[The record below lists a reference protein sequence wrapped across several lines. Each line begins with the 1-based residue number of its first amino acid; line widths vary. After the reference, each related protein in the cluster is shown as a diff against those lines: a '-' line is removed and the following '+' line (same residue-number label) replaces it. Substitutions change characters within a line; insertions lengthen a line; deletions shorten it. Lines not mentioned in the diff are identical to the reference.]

1 MKIKNDSLF
10 SIKVSS
16 KGREGIIVKP
26 NHEVDIHEC
35 DQVSITNVIGKKT
48 FITCGIN
55 GGSEVDVTYNGRNS
69 LVLYSVVG
77 FVILEWVLYYFKI
90 PTINEFVAT
99 TILGYLIILIISIV
113 YPCYSFI
120 NKSSFAERDNKT
132 KNLGDVFFYFI
143 LLITLFG
150 FIFMRD
156 FGESYY
162 VLFGNAAMLS
172 LILPMFCSFYV
183 RKRTN
188 FMLNFTYKMLILYSS
203 ILILG
208 YMNLSVW
215 ITRIFYFV
223 DYHLYRKFW
232 VSEIE
237 WIY

>member
-16 KGREGIIVKP
+16 KGKEGIIVKP

-132 KNLGDVFFYFI
+132 KNLGDVFFLFYIIDNTVWIHFYERFWGK
-143 LLITLFG
+143 LLCI
-150 FIFMRD
+150 IWKCCD
-156 FGESYY
+156 AISYSTD
-162 VLFGNAAMLS
+162 VLFFLCAKEN
-172 LILPMFCSFYV
+172 
-183 RKRTN
+183 
-188 FMLNFTYKMLILYSS
+188 
-203 ILILG
+203 
-208 YMNLSVW
+208 
-215 ITRIFYFV
+215 
-223 DYHLYRKFW
+223 
-232 VSEIE
+232 
-237 WIY
+237 